1 MSYKLTSKTAALQP
15 YDPSEGTYRIRLD
28 ANESFLMPTVDDRE
42 LMAGAAADTALNRY
56 PDPLAEEVCRA
67 FAGLYEI
74 RRELVTA
81 GNGSD
86 ELISL
91 ILSTF
96 LQKGEKVLNVSPDF
110 SMYRF
115 YTAITE
121 TPCVVMDKGDDLRI
135 DPQRVLD
142 TIQQENIRLFIFSN
156 PCNPTSLGLDREA
169 VRTIITGTDALI
181 VVDEAYMDF
190 WDQSLLQEA
199 DRYDNLIVLRTASK
213 ALGLAALRLGFAVAN
228 PTLTAVLRAAKS
240 PYNVNG
246 ITQAMAAVALRN
258 RLYKDEYR
266 TLLIES
272 RDRLIAGL
280 KGLRE
285 QGLLDKVY
293 DSCTNFAYV
302 ETIYAVEVYEKLK
315 ERGILV
321 RLFGDR
327 HLRITAGN
335 EAENR
340 ELLDTLD
347 FLLKIAV
354 HRVGGKG
361 K

>member
-96 LQKGEKVLNVSPDF
+96 LQKGEKVLSVSPDF

-142 TIQQENIRLFIFSN
+142 TIPVSY
-156 PCNPTSLGLDREA
+156 THLDVYKRQA
-169 VRTIITGTDALI
+169 
-181 VVDEAYMDF
+181 
-190 WDQSLLQEA
+190 S
-199 DRYDNLIVLRTASK
+199 DRPR
-213 ALGLAALRLGFAVAN
+213 G
-228 PTLTAVLRAAKS
+228 
-240 PYNVNG
+240 
-246 ITQAMAAVALRN
+246 
-258 RLYKDEYR
+258 
-266 TLLIES
+266 
-272 RDRLIAGL
+272 AG
-280 KGLRE
+280 
-285 QGLLDKVY
+285 
-293 DSCTNFAYV
+293 AW
-302 ETIYAVEVYEKLK
+302 
-315 ERGILV
+315 
-321 RLFGDR
+321 
-327 HLRITAGN
+327 
-335 EAENR
+335 
-340 ELLDTLD
+340 
-347 FLLKIAV
+347 
-354 HRVGGKG
+354 HRVSAGGSVQIPFV
-361 K
+361 